1 MAECEKVPGCVFFHD
16 RMDKLPFAAEQ
27 MKRRYCL
34 GSNLECARH
43 IVFDAL
49 GSEHVPSDLFPN
61 DVRRAERIIDEVE
74 TAGREQ

>member
-16 RMDKLPFAAEQ
+16 RMENLPFAAER
-27 MKRRYCL
+27 MKQEFCL

-49 GSEHVPSDLFPN
+49 GPEQVPNDLFPI
-61 DVRRAERIIDEVE
+61 DVARAERIIAGVE
-74 TAGREQ
+74 LPRLER